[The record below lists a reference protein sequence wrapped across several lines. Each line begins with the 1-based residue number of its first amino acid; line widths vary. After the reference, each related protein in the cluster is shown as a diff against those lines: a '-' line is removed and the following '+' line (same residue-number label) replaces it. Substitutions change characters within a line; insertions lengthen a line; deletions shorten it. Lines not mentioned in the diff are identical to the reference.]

1 MTGPSRTPIRQWT
14 RKQAAILAA
23 ACLLAGIGGGWF
35 IGGFHGQ
42 TALASAEPSNISK
55 RADSQAPAA
64 TQPDPA
70 RLKAAA
76 DAQAAP
82 LANRLK
88 SDPENPQLLA
98 ELGNLYYDAQQYP
111 TAVDF
116 YQRVLKVKP
125 ADAAVRTDMATAY
138 WYIGN
143 ADLAIAEF
151 DKALTFAPHNPNTL
165 FNRGLVKWKGKNDAA
180 GALADWKELLASDPA
195 YDQKDKVEQ
204 MIAEAK
210 KQQAIASGTKT
221 NLQTRNQ

>member
-1 MTGPSRTPIRQWT
+1 MTSPSRTPIRQWT
-14 RKQAAILAA
+14 RKQAAILAV
-23 ACLLAGIGGGWF
+23 ACLLAGIAGGWS

-42 TALASAEPSNISK
+42 TARASAKPSN
-55 RADSQAPAA
+55 APVQVVSQAPTA

-70 RLKAAA
+70 QLKAAA

-82 LANRLK
+82 LMDRLK

-98 ELGNLYYDAQQYP
+98 ELGNLYYDAQQYT

-143 ADLAIAEF
+143 ANLAIAEF
-151 DKALTFAPHNPNTL
+151 DKTLTFAPHNPNTL
-165 FNRGLVKWKGKNDAA
+165 FNRGLVKWKAKSDAA
-180 GALADWKELLASDPA
+180 GALADWEELLASNPA
-195 YDQKDKVEQ
+195 YDQKDKVLQ
-204 MIAEAK
+204 MIADVKNQPALVSQAK
-210 KQQAIASGTKT
+210 A
-221 NLQTRNQ
+221 R